1 MFTLPIHFLL
11 PCDNSCQEN
20 LKANFFWILGY
31 FCGSGIGRD
40 QNMFTASAI
49 SDGKDSG
56 SGIISEGPFILT
68 FHTDDKLG
76 KKLETTQNQNTVGQS
91 ELGFSLDYRISTSC
105 PDLSFTDAA

>member
-1 MFTLPIHFLL
+1 MPGK
-11 PCDNSCQEN
+11 
-20 LKANFFWILGY
+20 LKTNFFLVLGY

-105 PDLSFTDAA
+105 PDLTFTDAA